1 MSAARDAAVLCGRNL
16 ITYRRVPQLLLY
28 STIQP
33 VVLLLLFRYAWG
45 GVVSDRFLPYPYV
58 DFLVPGI
65 FVQTVVFG
73 AMNTATGLAV
83 DLRAGLLE
91 RCRSL
96 PMSRSAVLAGRT
108 FADLA
113 RNVFVAVLMAVVGIA
128 VGFRIHTNIGLFV
141 AGMLLVLLF
150 GFVCSWIFAIVGLAV
165 GDAETAQAA
174 SLPVMALLVFASSAF
189 VPVDAM
195 PDGLRVFAENQ
206 PVSVVTE
213 AVRALMLGGPT
224 ASHVWAALAW
234 CAGILV
240 VAVPFA
246 VRQYVRAV

>member
-1 MSAARDAAVLCGRNL
+1 MSAVRDAAAVCGRNL

-45 GVVSDRFLPYPYV
+45 GVVSDQFLPYPYV

-83 DLRAGLLE
+83 DLKAGLLE

-96 PMSRSAVLAGRT
+96 PMARSAVLAGRT
-108 FADLA
+108 LADLT
-113 RNVFVAVLMAVVGIA
+113 RNAFVAVLMAVVGAA
-128 VGFRIHTNIGLFV
+128 VGFRVHTGFGLFL
-141 AGMLLVLLF
+141 AGMALVLVF
-150 GFVCSWIFAIVGLAV
+150 GFVCSWIFAIVGLVV

-189 VPVDAM
+189 IPVASM
-195 PDGLRVFAENQ
+195 PGWLRVFAENQ
-206 PVSVVTE
+206 PVSVVTA

-224 ASHVWAALAW
+224 AGHVAAALAW
-234 CAGILV
+234 CAGILL
-240 VAVPFA
+240 VAVPLA
-246 VRQYVRAV
+246 VWRYSRTV